1 MTHLPPGRGTSPVVD
16 TRPQAIVGAT
26 ITPDVGAIV
35 ATFTTVRPSKP
46 VFTVWRRNA
55 NVAARDMVPAN
66 QVAFSGETLTP
77 RTSHSVRIASL
88 PQGLPLW
95 LRITADAEDVPAADP
110 LKLRHAQMDMQT
122 GTYVRTCVV
131 RILSVEVLNS
141 GDSGGGA
148 SMLLQFQV
156 YNGTSSAGE
165 SLIATKQSS
174 VDSIDN
180 GEFVGDMV
188 GQYKVDSAPDTIV
201 PYMSALHWRGSFP
214 VQGRK
219 IGDTLPS
226 GTGSGS
232 DGEAEWADCLTRVAL
247 PTRLGDTT
255 SSALMLGTGLLV
267 PSIDARLTIETNV
280 TNPSNIETVLQR
292 RIGTP
297 PPFTL
302 G

>member
-46 VFTVWRRNA
+46 VFTVWRRIA
-55 NVAARDMVPAN
+55 NVAAQDMVPAR

-110 LKLRHAQMDMQT
+110 LKLRHAQMDVQT

-165 SLIATKQSS
+165 ALIATKQSS

-188 GQYKVDSAPDTIV
+188 GQYKIDSAPDTIV

-214 VQGRK
+214 VHGRK
-219 IGDTLPS
+219 IGERCRAVPGAPRTTRRS
-226 GTGSGS
+226 GPIASR
-232 DGEAEWADCLTRVAL
+232 ELRCRRAWAIPPA
-247 PTRLGDTT
+247 
-255 SSALMLGTGLLV
+255 
-267 PSIDARLTIETNV
+267 AR
-280 TNPSNIETVLQR
+280 
-292 RIGTP
+292 
-297 PPFTL
+297 
-302 G
+302 